1 MMKLKVFKLLF
12 SLVFIYNNAICQKR
26 VFGLIKVED
35 INFSVED
42 VFIYDGNSKFL
53 TTPDK
58 NGIYEFNTNKS
69 EMKIVYLLV
78 GSQFIEKQISLNDEN
93 EVNVNFKTKTEVL
106 SEVIIKGQKI
116 REFQLK
122 RLKDVEGTAIYSGK
136 KTEVILVDQSMAN
149 LASNNARQ
157 IYNQISGLNIYQND
171 DAGIQLHIGGRG
183 LDPNRTSNFN
193 TRQNSYDISA
203 DVLGYPES
211 YYTPPA
217 EAIKEIQVVRG
228 AASLQY
234 GTQFGGLINF
244 VLKEPPN
251 KKIEAVIRNTIGSNK
266 QYTNFTSLGG
276 KKNKISFYTFYNLK
290 RGEGFRNNSNYKSN
304 NIYLHLKKNISSKTV
319 ITGEITYMNYLAKQ
333 AGGLSDKMFNDDPMQ
348 SNRSRNWFEL
358 DWFLYNLKFKHQFNE
373 NTNLS
378 FNLFGLDA
386 ERNTI
391 GFRTN
396 RVDQVDPFTERD
408 LIKGNFNN
416 HGAELKILKK
426 YSINDKKGAFVL
438 GGKYYRSK
446 STSNQG
452 PGSDKSDSDFNFY
465 LDRYPNYSN
474 QSNYIYPNKN
484 FAFFGENVF
493 YINEKLSFTPGFR
506 LENIETNSNGTYKR
520 INLDGAGNV
529 IYSNTIKENQ
539 NNKRTFILLGLG
551 GSLKP
556 NENIEIYS
564 NISENYRSV
573 TFADIS
579 IINPA
584 YSINPEISD
593 ERGNTIDLGI
603 RGNVKKLISYDLTL
617 FNLNYKDRIGFSQ
630 KEFKDGSVK
639 SERGNIGDA
648 IIYGVESNIDFDINN
663 LIVKNDNISLNLFLN
678 TAIIDSKYKR
688 SKENGVIGKKVEFVP
703 NYNIKTGIKLG
714 IENFIFNIQLSYI
727 SNQFTDSSNAKEGNI
742 SGIIGEIPDYNI
754 VDFSLAY
761 RLKKIKI
768 ESGINNLTN
777 TFYFTRR
784 ATGYPGPGIIPS
796 PPRNTY
802 ITLQIRL

>member
-1 MMKLKVFKLLF
+1 MV
-12 SLVFIYNNAICQKR
+12 Q
-26 VFGLIKVED
+26 E
-35 INFSVED
+35 
-42 VFIYDGNSKFL
+42 
-53 TTPDK
+53 
-58 NGIYEFNTNKS
+58 
-69 EMKIVYLLV
+69 
-78 GSQFIEKQISLNDEN
+78 
-93 EVNVNFKTKTEVL
+93 
-106 SEVIIKGQKI
+106 
-116 REFQLK
+116 
-122 RLKDVEGTAIYSGK
+122 
-136 KTEVILVDQSMAN
+136 
-149 LASNNARQ
+149 LA
-157 IYNQISGLNIYQND
+157 
-171 DAGIQLHIGGRG
+171 
-183 LDPNRTSNFN
+183 P
-193 TRQNSYDISA
+193 
-203 DVLGYPES
+203 
-211 YYTPPA
+211 
-217 EAIKEIQVVRG
+217 K
-228 AASLQY
+228 
-234 GTQFGGLINF
+234 
-244 VLKEPPN
+244 
-251 KKIEAVIRNTIGSNK
+251 
-266 QYTNFTSLGG
+266 
-276 KKNKISFYTFYNLK
+276 
-290 RGEGFRNNSNYKSN
+290 
-304 NIYLHLKKNISSKTV
+304 
-319 ITGEITYMNYLAKQ
+319 
-333 AGGLSDKMFNDDPMQ
+333 

-617 FNLNYKDRIGFSQ
+617 FNLNYKDRIGFAQ